1 MRRRRE
7 SGEKV
12 LAMSSGAGFS
22 LRIETQWIGDKKKYL
37 IFYYIKKAGIKRIF
51 K

>member
-7 SGEKV
+7 SVEKV

-22 LRIETQWIGDKKKYL
+22 LRIETQWIGDKKK
-37 IFYYIKKAGIKRIF
+37 IFNILLHKES
-51 K
+51 

>member
-7 SGEKV
+7 SVEKV
-12 LAMSSGAGFS
+12 LAMSGGAGFS
-22 LRIETQWIGDKKKYL
+22 LRVETQWIGDKKNL
-37 IFYYIKKAGIKRIF
+37 IFYYIKKADIKRIL